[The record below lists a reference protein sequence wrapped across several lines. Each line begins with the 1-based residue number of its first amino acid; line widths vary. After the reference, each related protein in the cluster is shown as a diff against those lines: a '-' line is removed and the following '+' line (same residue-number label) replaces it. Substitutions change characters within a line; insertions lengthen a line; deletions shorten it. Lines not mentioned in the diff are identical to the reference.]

1 MVNAIKNRTT
11 IVIPCDSPMGRGEG
25 TAHPKNCR
33 QECPYGKGKAY
44 CFPCMKKIMGE
55 HMEAKKA

>member
-11 IVIPCDSPMGRGEG
+11 IVIPCASPMGRGEG

-33 QECPYGKGKAY
+33 QECPYGKGKSF
-44 CFPCMKKIMGE
+44 CFPCMKQIMGE
-55 HMEAKKA
+55 RTGNKKV

>member
-1 MVNAIKNRTT
+1 MVNAIKNRT
-11 IVIPCDSPMGRGEG
+11 IPVISVPSPMGRGEG

-33 QECPYGKGKAY
+33 HECPYGKGKAY

>member
-44 CFPCMKKIMGE
+44 CSPTMKTQKE
-55 HMEAKKA
+55 Q

>member
-1 MVNAIKNRTT
+1 MVNAIKNRT
-11 IVIPCDSPMGRGEG
+11 IPVISVPSPMGRGEG

-44 CFPCMKKIMGE
+44 CFPCMKKIMSE
-55 HMEAKKA
+55 HQETKKA